1 VSFLGPLPDTPK
13 TYVDATLGHLES
25 ALSFGRLLAEKVEAL
40 ETENARLRGALLEY
54 GRHKDDCV
62 FWQDDESDL
71 EAYGEG
77 GCCTCGFVESKWGL
91 TKELGDE

>member
-1 VSFLGPLPDTPK
+1 MD
-13 TYVDATLGHLES
+13 DAIATTRE
-25 ALSFGRLLAEKVEAL
+25 AFRAYEAERTRLRTEVTAL
-40 ETENARLRGALLEY
+40 EAGVLQQRDALLEY

-77 GCCTCGFVESKWGL
+77 GCCTCGFAEARQ
-91 TKELGDE
+91 